1 LVSPLHHGSVNRE
14 EIKTTPG
21 ERPIDQPA
29 MWQRLDE
36 LIVECGG
43 NPDTPDGRLIRNLL
57 SGSLKLVT
65 DGRDTGELKLLANS
79 LLEMRHA
86 MRVFGDFETH
96 PKVSVFGSA
105 RTPSDHPDYRS
116 AVEFAALMSRHGWL
130 TITGAGDGIM
140 KAGHEGSGRDAA
152 FGLAIRLPFETTANS
167 VIAGDVKLVN
177 FRYFFTRKTMFL
189 SQSAA
194 VVAFPGGFGTLDEVM
209 ESLTLIQT
217 GKAQMMPVV
226 LLAGAGSTYW
236 QGWEEY
242 VSGELASRGFI
253 SPHDADLY
261 YHAESPMDA
270 VAHILR
276 FYANYHSARYVGDDY
291 VIRVRR
297 ELSDSAIALLNDEY
311 ADIVAA
317 GAIVQR
323 EAYGVEGEHLD
334 LPRIAFTH
342 TRRDYARVR
351 RLIDRINDLALAE
364 RDAELAAKPTVH

>member
-1 LVSPLHHGSVNRE
+1 MTTE
-14 EIKTTPG
+14 EINTTPG
-21 ERPIDQPA
+21 ERPIDQPE
-29 MWQRLDE
+29 MWQRLDSI
-36 LIVECGG
+36 IVECGG
-43 NPDTPDGRLIRNLL
+43 DPDTADGRLIRNLL
-57 SGSLKLVT
+57 SGALKLIT
-65 DGRDTGELKLLANS
+65 DGRDTGELKLLTNS

-86 MRVFGDFETH
+86 LRVFADYAEH

-105 RTPSDHPDYRS
+105 RTPEDHPDYRA
-116 AVEFAALMSRHGWL
+116 AVEFSALMSRHGWL

-217 GKAQMMPVV
+217 GKAQMMPIV
-226 LLAGAGSTYW
+226 LAAGPDSTYW

-242 VSGELASRGFI
+242 VAAELGGRGFI
-253 SPHDADLY
+253 SAHDPGLY
-261 YHAESPMDA
+261 YRATSPDDA

-276 FYANYHSARYVGDDY
+276 FYANFHSARYVVDDY
-291 VIRVRR
+291 VIRVRQP
-297 ELSDSAIALLNDEY
+297 LSASAIAALNDEF
-311 ADIVAA
+311 ADVVKSGRIM
-317 GAIVQR
+317 QR
-323 EAYGVEGEHLD
+323 EAYGVEAEFLA

-351 RLIDRINDLALAE
+351 RLIDRINDYALAE
-364 RDAELAAKPTVH
+364 RDAELESVVDEERSST